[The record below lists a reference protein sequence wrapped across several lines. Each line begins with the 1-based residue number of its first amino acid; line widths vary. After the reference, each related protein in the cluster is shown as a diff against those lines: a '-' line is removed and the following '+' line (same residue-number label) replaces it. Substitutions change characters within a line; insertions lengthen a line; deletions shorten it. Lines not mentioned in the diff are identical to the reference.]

1 MLDAYNYTSLK
12 YVWVSPVIL
21 ILCKSHQHLRSV
33 FTQHM
38 RPCQLKWNWLGSV
51 DAWTWELCTIGMI
64 ELRRW
69 SINEQHLMTTR
80 IIAVHCNYP
89 STSVCVWEQKRP
101 QCSTHTAK
109 LKRIPSSKT
118 FFLYSLT
125 LFSFHVSRSEGG
137 VSGHQH

>member
-12 YVWVSPVIL
+12 CVWVSPVIL
-21 ILCKSHQHLRSV
+21 IHCKSHQHFRSV

-38 RPCQLKWNWLGSV
+38 RPCQLKWNWLGSA

-89 STSVCVWEQKRP
+89 STSACVCESRSSNSAPLILPNWRESLHQKRFFFILSP
-101 QCSTHTAK
+101 SFLSMSPA
-109 LKRIPSSKT
+109 LK
-118 FFLYSLT
+118 
-125 LFSFHVSRSEGG
+125 EG
-137 VSGHQH
+137 